1 MKVLLIVNPS
11 ASSVS
16 PRRQVGVHRLA
27 SAAHDVRMVE
37 TRHRGHATEFAK
49 AAVHDDTDVVMVLGG
64 DGTLNEAANGLAG
77 SHVALAPL
85 PGGSTNVFA
94 RTLGLADHPMD
105 ALRTTLEALTER
117 SLHRIGL
124 GSVNGR
130 YFLFHTGVGWD
141 ARLVRQVEARAHLKA
156 RLGHALFVWAG
167 IETWFWLYDRTRPH
181 FRVTHDDGSVVADGC
196 FSVVQNSNP
205 YTYVGHRPF
214 NLSPDVTLDGPLT
227 AMTLT
232 ELRSGPF
239 LRLMFATLRSR
250 DAMLHSPI
258 VSYHPGVEWLEI
270 EMDDPVPYQVDGDD
284 MGDARRLTFEHHPAV
299 LDLVVP
305 VGWTPAPPAP

>member
-1 MKVLLIVNPS
+1 MKVLLIVNAA
-11 ASSVS
+11 ASSVT

-37 TRHRGHATEFAK
+37 TRHRGHATEFAQT
-49 AAVHDDTDVVMVLGG
+49 AAAEGFDVVMVLGG
-64 DGTLNEAANGLAG
+64 DGTLNEAANGIAG
-77 SHVALAPL
+77 TDVALAPL

-105 ALRTTLEALTER
+105 ALRTTLEALTAGSIR
-117 SLHRIGL
+117 RIGL

-141 ARLVRQVEARAHLKA
+141 ARLVRQVEKRSHLKR

-167 IETWFWLYDRTRPH
+167 IEAWGWLYDRDTPH
-181 FRVTHDDGSVVADGC
+181 LTVTYDDGTVVPNGF
-196 FSVVQNSNP
+196 FSVIQNSNP

-214 NLSPDVTLDGPLT
+214 NLSPDVTLEGPLT

-232 ELRSGPF
+232 ELKSPSF
-239 LRLMFATLRSR
+239 LRLMFATLRER
-250 DAMLHSPI
+250 DAMKRSPI
-258 VSYHPGVEWLEI
+258 VDYRADVSALTI
-270 EMDDPVPYQVDGDD
+270 SMDQPMPYQVDGDD
-284 MGDARRLTFEHHPAV
+284 LGDATLLEFLHHPAAMS
-299 LDLVVP
+299 LVVP
-305 VGWTPAPPAP
+305 LGYGA